1 MAPKCHLVERLLS
14 VPCTRF
20 EPSMLLDGQPEISN
34 SSSSR
39 DNDRMVRKPID
50 AVIIGGGPAG
60 AVVARLLA
68 HWGHTALLLT
78 KRPEPRR
85 SLGESLPPSARKLL
99 DLVGA
104 SQAVENADCL
114 TSTGNTVWWG
124 DRTRRS
130 ERFADGATGLQVERH
145 RFDTQLLAMAEGAG
159 AQLRA
164 DAVVRDA
171 TLPPAHARPGTSPGT
186 VRYSTSDGMSHAVE
200 TNFILDCS
208 GRSGLIARRG
218 YRVRD
223 MARTTLALTGVWTR
237 DSGWNVPDDTHT
249 LVEAYDDG
257 WAWSVPV
264 SPTRRYVTVMVDP
277 HLTDLD
283 RSPEATT
290 RYLAELSKT
299 TALGPMLEGAVS
311 EVPPWGCNASLYH
324 ARRYSAPGL
333 LLVGDAGSFIDP
345 ISSYGVKKALA
356 SAWLA
361 AVVVHTS
368 LTDTSLAAAAA
379 KLFNEREGEMHTAL
393 AIQSQRFFAD
403 VAEEHL
409 HPFWTGRAAPDAPG
423 TGDTPEGAA
432 VDIDQLRHDRSVQ
445 AAFTDLRQSQKLHL
459 ELGAQAQ
466 LARRPAVTTHRI
478 IMEDQLVVAGWTRQ
492 GRGIRFLR
500 EIDLVGLIE
509 LAPHHEH
516 VPDLYEAYNQRHTP
530 VNLSDFLGV
539 LSVLIAKGALRHISS
554 R

>member
-1 MAPKCHLVERLLS
+1 
-14 VPCTRF
+14 
-20 EPSMLLDGQPEISN
+20 
-34 SSSSR
+34 
-39 DNDRMVRKPID
+39 MVRKPID

-68 HWGHTALLLT
+68 HWGHTTLLLT
-78 KRPEPRR
+78 KRSDPRR

-104 SQAVENADCL
+104 SQAIEGADCL
-114 TSTGNTVWWG
+114 ASTGNTVWWG

-145 RFDTQLLAMAEGAG
+145 RFDTQLLAMAREAG
-159 AQLRA
+159 SELRA

-171 TLPPAHARPGTSPGT
+171 TLPPANARPGPGPAT
-186 VRYSTSDGMSHAVE
+186 VRYSASDGTSHLVE

-208 GRSGLIARRG
+208 GRSGLIARQG

-223 MARTTLALTGVWTR
+223 VARTTLAITGVWAR
-237 DSGWNVPDDTHT
+237 DTEWDIPDATHT

-277 HLTDLD
+277 SLTKLD
-283 RSPEATT
+283 RRPEATT
-290 RYLAELSKT
+290 RYRVELSKT
-299 TALGPMLEGAVS
+299 AALGPMLKGAIS
-311 EVPPWGCNASLYH
+311 EAAPWGCNASLYH

-361 AVVVHTS
+361 AVVVHTA
-368 LTDTSLAAAAA
+368 LTDSSLAPAAME
-379 KLFNEREGEMHTAL
+379 LFNEREREMHTAL
-393 AIQSQRFFAD
+393 AMQSQRFFAD

-409 HPFWTGRAAPDAPG
+409 HPFWTGRAAPGAPG
-423 TGDTPEGAA
+423 SDQAPEGV
-432 VDIDQLRHDRSVQ
+432 VDIDQLRQDPGVQTAFAELRRSQ
-445 AAFTDLRQSQKLHL
+445 ELRL
-459 ELGAQAQ
+459 ELGGQA
-466 LARRPAVTTHRI
+466 LLTRRPAVTTQRI
-478 IMEDQLVVAGWTRQ
+478 IMEDRLVVNGWTGQ
-492 GRGIRFLR
+492 DRGIRFLR
-500 EIDLVGLIE
+500 EIDLVGLVE
-509 LAPHHEH
+509 LAPHHGQL
-516 VPDLYEAYNQRHTP
+516 PDLYEAYNQRHTP
-530 VNLSDFLGV
+530 VNLADFLGA
-539 LSVLIAKGALRHISS
+539 LSVLIAKGALRHIS
-554 R
+554 RP